1 MDARLE
7 KILPLV
13 QKPGR
18 YIGGELNSV
27 EKDPSTVDMR
37 FAFCF
42 PDTYEIGMSHLGI
55 KILYYLINEREDAYC
70 ERVFAPWLDMEEQMR
85 KVGLP
90 LFTLE
95 TGTPLSEFDLIGF
108 TLQYEMSFTT
118 CLYMLELGG
127 VPLLAKDR
135 HGLENL
141 VVGGGPCAC
150 NPEPIADF
158 FDLFMLGDG
167 EEVMMDLL
175 DLYKEYKGQ
184 GASREEFLKA
194 ASHIGGIYVP
204 SLYDVSYNEDGTV
217 KAVSP
222 VGDAPAVVRKRVVA
236 DLDSAYYPDKFL
248 VPYIDIVHDRAVEEI
263 YRGCI
268 RGCRFC
274 QAGFLY
280 RPIREK
286 SVDTINA
293 QAKSLCESTGYDEI
307 SVISLS
313 TSDYSGIQPLLS
325 DMADWTAEQKI
336 NISLPSLRIDTFSDE
351 LVEKLNLI
359 RRSGLTFAPEAGS
372 QRMRDVINKNITEED
387 IMKSVRI
394 AFANNY
400 ATVKLYFMLGLPY
413 ETMEDVEA
421 IVDLGKQIVDAFYQ
435 NPDRVKGRHLT
446 VNISASP
453 FVPKP
458 YTPFQWEPQ
467 DTKASIEEKQERLH
481 ELAAKTRLHISSH
494 HSDTIFLE
502 AAFAR
507 GDRRLCKVIR
517 KAFEKGC
524 YFDSWDNCFDID
536 KWMEAFEECGLDP
549 AFYSNRR
556 RSYDE
561 VLPWDHLD
569 NGPSKEFLIRENEKA
584 KEAAVTPNCRE
595 QCSNCGAQRL
605 NDGKCD
611 ALLKIDRGRE
621 AVGETY
627 ASAFPRPERP
637 NTFPT
642 ST

>member
-27 EKDPSTVDMR
+27 EKDPSTVDLR

-90 LFTLE
+90 LFSLE
-95 TGTPLSEFDLIGF
+95 TGTPLTEFDLIGF

-127 VPLLAKDR
+127 IPLLAKDR
-135 HGLENL
+135 HDLKNL

-175 DLYKEYKGQ
+175 DLYKEYKER
-184 GASREEFLKA
+184 GASKEEFLKA

-204 SLYDVSYNEDGTV
+204 SLYDVTYHEDGTV

-236 DLDSAYYPDKFL
+236 DLDSVYYPDKFL

-286 SVDTINA
+286 SVSTINA
-293 QAKSLCESTGYDEI
+293 QAKSLCDSTGYDEI

-325 DMADWTAEQKI
+325 DMADWTAEKKI

-400 ATVKLYFMLGLPY
+400 ASLMRRWKTSRPSSPSADRSSTLTTRTRTVP
-413 ETMEDVEA
+413 
-421 IVDLGKQIVDAFYQ
+421 
-435 NPDRVKGRHLT
+435 R
-446 VNISASP
+446 
-453 FVPKP
+453 
-458 YTPFQWEPQ
+458 
-467 DTKASIEEKQERLH
+467 
-481 ELAAKTRLHISSH
+481 
-494 HSDTIFLE
+494 
-502 AAFAR
+502 
-507 GDRRLCKVIR
+507 
-517 KAFEKGC
+517 
-524 YFDSWDNCFDID
+524 
-536 KWMEAFEECGLDP
+536 
-549 AFYSNRR
+549 
-556 RSYDE
+556 
-561 VLPWDHLD
+561 
-569 NGPSKEFLIRENEKA
+569 
-584 KEAAVTPNCRE
+584 
-595 QCSNCGAQRL
+595 
-605 NDGKCD
+605 DG
-611 ALLKIDRGRE
+611 
-621 AVGETY
+621 
-627 ASAFPRPERP
+627 
-637 NTFPT
+637 T
-642 ST
+642 SR

>member
-175 DLYKEYKGQ
+175 DLYKEYKEQ

-204 SLYDVSYNEDGTV
+204 SLYDVTYHEDGTV
-217 KAVSP
+217 KSVSP
-222 VGDAPAVVRKRVVA
+222 VGDAPAVFSGQKVMILA
-236 DLDSAYYPDKFL
+236 
-248 VPYIDIVHDRAVEEI
+248 
-263 YRGCI
+263 
-268 RGCRFC
+268 
-274 QAGFLY
+274 
-280 RPIREK
+280 RE
-286 SVDTINA
+286 
-293 QAKSLCESTGYDEI
+293 G
-307 SVISLS
+307 
-313 TSDYSGIQPLLS
+313 QP
-325 DMADWTAEQKI
+325 
-336 NISLPSLRIDTFSDE
+336 
-351 LVEKLNLI
+351 
-359 RRSGLTFAPEAGS
+359 
-372 QRMRDVINKNITEED
+372 
-387 IMKSVRI
+387 
-394 AFANNY
+394 
-400 ATVKLYFMLGLPY
+400 
-413 ETMEDVEA
+413 
-421 IVDLGKQIVDAFYQ
+421 
-435 NPDRVKGRHLT
+435 
-446 VNISASP
+446 
-453 FVPKP
+453 
-458 YTPFQWEPQ
+458 
-467 DTKASIEEKQERLH
+467 
-481 ELAAKTRLHISSH
+481 
-494 HSDTIFLE
+494 
-502 AAFAR
+502 
-507 GDRRLCKVIR
+507 
-517 KAFEKGC
+517 
-524 YFDSWDNCFDID
+524 
-536 KWMEAFEECGLDP
+536 
-549 AFYSNRR
+549 
-556 RSYDE
+556 
-561 VLPWDHLD
+561 
-569 NGPSKEFLIRENEKA
+569 
-584 KEAAVTPNCRE
+584 
-595 QCSNCGAQRL
+595 
-605 NDGKCD
+605 
-611 ALLKIDRGRE
+611 
-621 AVGETY
+621 
-627 ASAFPRPERP
+627 
-637 NTFPT
+637 
-642 ST
+642 

>member
-27 EKDPSTVDMR
+27 EKDPSTVDLR

-127 VPLLAKDR
+127 VPLLSKDR
-135 HGLENL
+135 HDLKNL

-175 DLYKEYKGQ
+175 DLYKEYKER
-184 GASREEFLKA
+184 GASKEEFLKA
-194 ASHIGGIYVP
+194 VSHIGGIYVP

-217 KAVSP
+217 QSVSP

-236 DLDSAYYPDKFL
+236 DLDSVFYPDKFL

-286 SVDTINA
+286 SVSTINA

-325 DMADWTAEQKI
+325 DMADWTAEKKI

-421 IVDLGKQIVDAFYQ
+421 IVALGKQIVDAYYQ

-481 ELAAKTRLHISSH
+481 ELATKTRLHISSH

-507 GDRRLCKVIR
+507 GDRRLGEVIL
-517 KAFEKGC
+517 KAFRKGC

-536 KWMEAFEECGLDP
+536 KWLEAFEECGLDP
-549 AFYSNRR
+549 SFYSNRR
-556 RSYDE
+556 RSYEE

-584 KEAAVTPNCRE
+584 KQAAVTPNCRE

-605 NDGKCD
+605 NGGKCD

-621 AVGETY
+621 AG
-627 ASAFPRPERP
+627 
-637 NTFPT
+637 
-642 ST
+642 

>member
-27 EKDPSTVDMR
+27 EKDPSTVDLR

-90 LFTLE
+90 LFSLE
-95 TGTPLSEFDLIGF
+95 TGTPLTEFDLIGF

-127 VPLLAKDR
+127 IPLLAKDR
-135 HGLENL
+135 HDLKNL

-175 DLYKEYKGQ
+175 DLYKEYKER
-184 GASREEFLKA
+184 GASKEEFLKA

-204 SLYDVSYNEDGTV
+204 SLYDVTYHEDGTV

-236 DLDSAYYPDKFL
+236 DLDSVYYPDKFL

-286 SVDTINA
+286 SVSTINA
-293 QAKSLCESTGYDEI
+293 QAKSLCDSTGYDEI

-325 DMADWTAEQKI
+325 DMADWTAEKKI

-400 ATVKLYFMLGLPY
+400 ATVKLYFMLG
-413 ETMEDVEA
+413 T
-421 IVDLGKQIVDAFYQ
+421 
-435 NPDRVKGRHLT
+435 DR
-446 VNISASP
+446 
-453 FVPKP
+453 
-458 YTPFQWEPQ
+458 
-467 DTKASIEEKQERLH
+467 
-481 ELAAKTRLHISSH
+481 
-494 HSDTIFLE
+494 
-502 AAFAR
+502 
-507 GDRRLCKVIR
+507 
-517 KAFEKGC
+517 
-524 YFDSWDNCFDID
+524 
-536 KWMEAFEECGLDP
+536 
-549 AFYSNRR
+549 
-556 RSYDE
+556 
-561 VLPWDHLD
+561 
-569 NGPSKEFLIRENEKA
+569 
-584 KEAAVTPNCRE
+584 
-595 QCSNCGAQRL
+595 
-605 NDGKCD
+605 
-611 ALLKIDRGRE
+611 
-621 AVGETY
+621 
-627 ASAFPRPERP
+627 
-637 NTFPT
+637 
-642 ST
+642 

>member
-175 DLYKEYKGQ
+175 DLYKEYKEQ

-621 AVGETY
+621 AV
-627 ASAFPRPERP
+627 
-637 NTFPT
+637 
-642 ST
+642 

>member
-175 DLYKEYKGQ
+175 DLYKEYKEQ

-217 KAVSP
+217 QSVSP

-413 ETMEDVEA
+413 ETMADVEA

-507 GDRRLCKVIR
+507 GDRRLCRVIL

-524 YFDSWDNCFDID
+524 YFDSWDNCFDIE

-621 AVGETY
+621 AV
-627 ASAFPRPERP
+627 
-637 NTFPT
+637 
-642 ST
+642 

>member
-204 SLYDVSYNEDGTV
+204 SLYDVTYHEDGTV

-413 ETMEDVEA
+413 ETMADVEA

-621 AVGETY
+621 AV
-627 ASAFPRPERP
+627 
-637 NTFPT
+637 
-642 ST
+642 

>member
-127 VPLLAKDR
+127 VPLLSKDR
-135 HGLENL
+135 HGLKNL

-175 DLYKEYKGQ
+175 DLYKEYKEQ
-184 GASREEFLKA
+184 DASREEFLKA

-204 SLYDVSYNEDGTV
+204 SLYDVTYHEDGTV

-621 AVGETY
+621 AV
-627 ASAFPRPERP
+627 
-637 NTFPT
+637 
-642 ST
+642 

>member
-1 MDARLE
+1 M
-7 KILPLV
+7 

-204 SLYDVSYNEDGTV
+204 SLYDVSYNEDGTI

-621 AVGETY
+621 AV
-627 ASAFPRPERP
+627 
-637 NTFPT
+637 
-642 ST
+642 

>member
-27 EKDPSTVDMR
+27 EKDPSTVDLR

-90 LFTLE
+90 LFSLE
-95 TGTPLSEFDLIGF
+95 TGTPLTEFDLIGF

-127 VPLLAKDR
+127 IPLLAKDR
-135 HGLENL
+135 HDLKNL

-175 DLYKEYKGQ
+175 DLYKEYKER
-184 GASREEFLKA
+184 GASKEEFLKA

-286 SVDTINA
+286 SVSTINA
-293 QAKSLCESTGYDEI
+293 QAKSLCDSTGYDEI

-325 DMADWTAEQKI
+325 DMADWTAEKKI

-621 AVGETY
+621 AV
-627 ASAFPRPERP
+627 
-637 NTFPT
+637 
-642 ST
+642 

>member
-127 VPLLAKDR
+127 VPLLSKDR

-150 NPEPIADF
+150 NPEPVADF

-175 DLYKEYKGQ
+175 DLYKEYKEQ
-184 GASREEFLKA
+184 GASKEEFLKA

-204 SLYDVSYNEDGTV
+204 SFYDVTYHEDGTV
-217 KAVSP
+217 RAVSP

-236 DLDSAYYPDKFL
+236 DLDSAFYPDRFL

-293 QAKSLCESTGYDEI
+293 QAKRLCESTGYDEI

-458 YTPFQWEPQ
+458 FTPFQWEPQ

-507 GDRRLCKVIR
+507 GDRRLCRVIQ

-549 AFYSNRR
+549 AFYSTRR

-621 AVGETY
+621 AV
-627 ASAFPRPERP
+627 
-637 NTFPT
+637 
-642 ST
+642 

>member
-1 MDARLE
+1 M
-7 KILPLV
+7 

-204 SLYDVSYNEDGTV
+204 SLYDVTYHEDGTV
-217 KAVSP
+217 QSVSP

-621 AVGETY
+621 AV
-627 ASAFPRPERP
+627 
-637 NTFPT
+637 
-642 ST
+642 

>member
-27 EKDPSTVDMR
+27 EKDPSTVDLR

-90 LFTLE
+90 LFSLE
-95 TGTPLSEFDLIGF
+95 TGTPLTEFDLIGF

-127 VPLLAKDR
+127 IPLLSKDR
-135 HGLENL
+135 HDLKNL

-175 DLYKEYKGQ
+175 DLYKEYKER
-184 GASREEFLKA
+184 GASKEEFLKA

-204 SLYDVSYNEDGTV
+204 SLYDVSYHEDGTV
-217 KAVSP
+217 EAVSP

-236 DLDSAYYPDKFL
+236 DLDSVYYPDKFL

-286 SVDTINA
+286 SVSTINA
-293 QAKSLCESTGYDEI
+293 QAKRLCESTGYDEI

-325 DMADWTAEQKI
+325 DMADWTAEKKI

-413 ETMEDVEA
+413 ETME
-421 IVDLGKQIVDAFYQ
+421 
-435 NPDRVKGRHLT
+435 
-446 VNISASP
+446 
-453 FVPKP
+453 
-458 YTPFQWEPQ
+458 
-467 DTKASIEEKQERLH
+467 
-481 ELAAKTRLHISSH
+481 
-494 HSDTIFLE
+494 
-502 AAFAR
+502 
-507 GDRRLCKVIR
+507 
-517 KAFEKGC
+517 
-524 YFDSWDNCFDID
+524 
-536 KWMEAFEECGLDP
+536 
-549 AFYSNRR
+549 
-556 RSYDE
+556 
-561 VLPWDHLD
+561 
-569 NGPSKEFLIRENEKA
+569 
-584 KEAAVTPNCRE
+584 
-595 QCSNCGAQRL
+595 
-605 NDGKCD
+605 
-611 ALLKIDRGRE
+611 
-621 AVGETY
+621 
-627 ASAFPRPERP
+627 
-637 NTFPT
+637 
-642 ST
+642 

>member
-204 SLYDVSYNEDGTV
+204 SLYDVSYNEDGTI

-621 AVGETY
+621 AV
-627 ASAFPRPERP
+627 
-637 NTFPT
+637 
-642 ST
+642 

>member
-1 MDARLE
+1 
-7 KILPLV
+7 
-13 QKPGR
+13 
-18 YIGGELNSV
+18 
-27 EKDPSTVDMR
+27 
-37 FAFCF
+37 
-42 PDTYEIGMSHLGI
+42 
-55 KILYYLINEREDAYC
+55 
-70 ERVFAPWLDMEEQMR
+70 
-85 KVGLP
+85 
-90 LFTLE
+90 
-95 TGTPLSEFDLIGF
+95 
-108 TLQYEMSFTT
+108 MSFTT

-127 VPLLAKDR
+127 VPLLSKDR
-135 HGLENL
+135 HGLKNL

-175 DLYKEYKGQ
+175 DLYKEYKEQ

-217 KAVSP
+217 QSVSP

-400 ATVKLYFMLGLPY
+400 ATVKLYFMPGPGQGAAPHGEHQRVSLRSEAVHALPVGTPGH
-413 ETMEDVEA
+413 ESVHRGEA
-421 IVDLGKQIVDAFYQ
+421 GTA
-435 NPDRVKGRHLT
+435 PRTGG
-446 VNISASP
+446 
-453 FVPKP
+453 
-458 YTPFQWEPQ
+458 E
-467 DTKASIEEKQERLH
+467 
-481 ELAAKTRLHISSH
+481 
-494 HSDTIFLE
+494 
-502 AAFAR
+502 
-507 GDRRLCKVIR
+507 
-517 KAFEKGC
+517 
-524 YFDSWDNCFDID
+524 
-536 KWMEAFEECGLDP
+536 DP
-549 AFYSNRR
+549 APHLEPPLRHH
-556 RSYDE
+556 
-561 VLPWDHLD
+561 LPR
-569 NGPSKEFLIRENEKA
+569 GGIR
-584 KEAAVTPNCRE
+584 P
-595 QCSNCGAQRL
+595 G
-605 NDGKCD
+605 
-611 ALLKIDRGRE
+611 
-621 AVGETY
+621 
-627 ASAFPRPERP
+627 RPEALQGHP
-637 NTFPT
+637 E
-642 ST
+642 SL

>member
-27 EKDPSTVDMR
+27 EKDPAMVDMR

-85 KVGLP
+85 SVGLP
-90 LFTLE
+90 LFSLE

-135 HGLENL
+135 HDLKNL

-175 DLYKEYKGQ
+175 DLYKEYKER
-184 GASREEFLKA
+184 GASKEEFLKA

-204 SLYDVSYNEDGTV
+204 SLYDVTYNEDGTV

-236 DLDSAYYPDKFL
+236 DLDSVYYPDKFL

-286 SVDTINA
+286 SVSTINA

-325 DMADWTAEQKI
+325 DMADWTAEKKI

-372 QRMRDVINKNITEED
+372 QRMRQEHHGRGHHE
-387 IMKSVRI
+387 VR
-394 AFANNY
+394 A
-400 ATVKLYFMLGLPY
+400 
-413 ETMEDVEA
+413 
-421 IVDLGKQIVDAFYQ
+421 
-435 NPDRVKGRHLT
+435 H
-446 VNISASP
+446 
-453 FVPKP
+453 
-458 YTPFQWEPQ
+458 
-467 DTKASIEEKQERLH
+467 RLR
-481 ELAAKTRLHISSH
+481 EQLRDGQAVLH
-494 HSDTIFLE
+494 
-502 AAFAR
+502 A
-507 GDRRLCKVIR
+507 
-517 KAFEKGC
+517 
-524 YFDSWDNCFDID
+524 
-536 KWMEAFEECGLDP
+536 
-549 AFYSNRR
+549 
-556 RSYDE
+556 
-561 VLPWDHLD
+561 
-569 NGPSKEFLIRENEKA
+569 GPSL
-584 KEAAVTPNCRE
+584 
-595 QCSNCGAQRL
+595 
-605 NDGKCD
+605 
-611 ALLKIDRGRE
+611 
-621 AVGETY
+621 
-627 ASAFPRPERP
+627 
-637 NTFPT
+637 
-642 ST
+642 

>member
-27 EKDPSTVDMR
+27 EKDPAMVDMR

-85 KVGLP
+85 SVGLP
-90 LFTLE
+90 LFSLE

-135 HGLENL
+135 HDLKNL

-175 DLYKEYKGQ
+175 DLYKEYKER
-184 GASREEFLKA
+184 GASKEEFLKA

-204 SLYDVSYNEDGTV
+204 SLYDVTYNEDGTV

-236 DLDSAYYPDKFL
+236 DLDSVYYPDKFL

-286 SVDTINA
+286 SVSTINA

-325 DMADWTAEQKI
+325 DMADWTAEKKI

-400 ATVKLYFMLGLPY
+400 ATVSSC
-413 ETMEDVEA
+413 TSCW
-421 IVDLGKQIVDAFYQ
+421 AFLMRRWKTSRPSWTSA
-435 NPDRVKGRHLT
+435 NRSSTPIIRTRTGR
-446 VNISASP
+446 
-453 FVPKP
+453 K
-458 YTPFQWEPQ
+458 
-467 DTKASIEEKQERLH
+467 
-481 ELAAKTRLHISSH
+481 
-494 HSDTIFLE
+494 
-502 AAFAR
+502 
-507 GDRRLCKVIR
+507 
-517 KAFEKGC
+517 
-524 YFDSWDNCFDID
+524 
-536 KWMEAFEECGLDP
+536 
-549 AFYSNRR
+549 
-556 RSYDE
+556 
-561 VLPWDHLD
+561 
-569 NGPSKEFLIRENEKA
+569 
-584 KEAAVTPNCRE
+584 
-595 QCSNCGAQRL
+595 
-605 NDGKCD
+605 DG
-611 ALLKIDRGRE
+611 
-621 AVGETY
+621 
-627 ASAFPRPERP
+627 
-637 NTFPT
+637 T
-642 ST
+642 SR

>member
-175 DLYKEYKGQ
+175 DLYKEYKEQ

-217 KAVSP
+217 QSVSP

-325 DMADWTAEQKI
+325 DMADWTAERKI

-507 GDRRLCKVIR
+507 GDRRLCRVIL

-621 AVGETY
+621 AV
-627 ASAFPRPERP
+627 
-637 NTFPT
+637 
-642 ST
+642 

>member
-27 EKDPSTVDMR
+27 EKDPSTVDLR

-90 LFTLE
+90 LFSLE
-95 TGTPLSEFDLIGF
+95 TGTPLTEFDLIGF

-127 VPLLAKDR
+127 IPLLAKDR
-135 HGLENL
+135 HDLKNL

-175 DLYKEYKGQ
+175 DLYKEYKER
-184 GASREEFLKA
+184 GASKEEFLKA

-204 SLYDVSYNEDGTV
+204 SLYDVTYHEDGTV

-236 DLDSAYYPDKFL
+236 DLDSVYYPDKFL

-286 SVDTINA
+286 SVSTINA
-293 QAKSLCESTGYDEI
+293 QAKSLCDSTGYDEI

-325 DMADWTAEQKI
+325 DMADWTAEKKI

-400 ATVKLYFMLGLPY
+400 
-413 ETMEDVEA
+413 
-421 IVDLGKQIVDAFYQ
+421 
-435 NPDRVKGRHLT
+435 
-446 VNISASP
+446 
-453 FVPKP
+453 
-458 YTPFQWEPQ
+458 
-467 DTKASIEEKQERLH
+467 
-481 ELAAKTRLHISSH
+481 
-494 HSDTIFLE
+494 
-502 AAFAR
+502 
-507 GDRRLCKVIR
+507 
-517 KAFEKGC
+517 
-524 YFDSWDNCFDID
+524 
-536 KWMEAFEECGLDP
+536 
-549 AFYSNRR
+549 
-556 RSYDE
+556 
-561 VLPWDHLD
+561 
-569 NGPSKEFLIRENEKA
+569 
-584 KEAAVTPNCRE
+584 
-595 QCSNCGAQRL
+595 
-605 NDGKCD
+605 
-611 ALLKIDRGRE
+611 
-621 AVGETY
+621 
-627 ASAFPRPERP
+627 
-637 NTFPT
+637 T
-642 ST
+642 S

>member
-27 EKDPSTVDMR
+27 EKDPESVDIR
-37 FAFCF
+37 YAFCF

-55 KILYYLINEREDAYC
+55 KILYYLVNERDDAYC

-90 LFTLE
+90 LFSLE
-95 TGTPLSEFDLIGF
+95 TGTPLSDFDLIGF

-127 VPLLAKDR
+127 VPLLSRDR
-135 HGLENL
+135 KTLKNL

-167 EEVMMDLL
+167 EEVTMDLL
-175 DLYKEYKGQ
+175 DLYKEYKQ
-184 GASREEFLKA
+184 AGASKEAFLRA
-194 ASHIGGIYVP
+194 ASHIEGVYVP
-204 SLYDVSYNEDGTV
+204 SLYKVTYHEDGTV
-217 KAVSP
+217 KAVTP
-222 VGDAPAVVRKRVVA
+222 TGDAPAVVRKRVIA
-236 DLDSAYYPDKFL
+236 DLDHAYYPDRFL

-274 QAGFLY
+274 QAGFIY

-286 SVDTINA
+286 SVSTINA
-293 QAKSLCESTGYDEI
+293 QAKDLCASTGYDEI

-325 DMADWTAEQKI
+325 EMADWTSEKKI
-336 NISLPSLRIDTFSDE
+336 NISLPSLRIDTFSEE

-372 QRMRDVINKNITEED
+372 QRMRDVINKNITEDD
-387 IMKSVRI
+387 IMRSVNI
-394 AFANNY
+394 AFRNGY
-400 ATVKLYFMLGLPY
+400 STVKLYFMLGLPY

-421 IVDLGKQIVDAFYQ
+421 IVALGTKIIDAYYD

-446 VNISASP
+446 VNVSASP

-481 ELAAKTRLHISSH
+481 ELAAHTRLHVSSH
-494 HSDTIFLE
+494 KSDTIFLE
-502 AAFAR
+502 AVFAR
-507 GDRRLCKVIR
+507 GDRRLGAVLLR
-517 KAFEKGC
+517 AFEKGC
-524 YFDSWDNCFDID
+524 HFDSWEACFDVG
-536 KWMEAFEECGLDP
+536 KWMEAFDECGLDP
-549 AFYSNRR
+549 SFYSNRR
-556 RSYDE
+556 RPYEE

-569 NGPSKEFLIRENEKA
+569 NGPSRAFLIRENEKA
-584 KEAAVTPNCRE
+584 KEAATTPHCRL
-595 QCSNCGAQRL
+595 QCANCGAQTL
-605 NDGKCD
+605 NGGRCD
-611 ALLKIDRGRE
+611 ALQKIDRGRD
-621 AVGETY
+621 
-627 ASAFPRPERP
+627 AS
-637 NTFPT
+637 
-642 ST
+642 

>member
-90 LFTLE
+90 LYTLE

-621 AVGETY
+621 AV
-627 ASAFPRPERP
+627 
-637 NTFPT
+637 
-642 ST
+642 

>member
-27 EKDPSTVDMR
+27 EKDPAMVDMR

-85 KVGLP
+85 SVGLP
-90 LFTLE
+90 LFSLE

-135 HGLENL
+135 HDLKNL

-175 DLYKEYKGQ
+175 DLYKEYKER
-184 GASREEFLKA
+184 GASKEEFLKA

-204 SLYDVSYNEDGTV
+204 SLYDVTYNEDGTV

-236 DLDSAYYPDKFL
+236 DLDSVYYPDKFL

-286 SVDTINA
+286 SVSTINA

-325 DMADWTAEQKI
+325 DMADWTAEKKI

-351 LVEKLNLI
+351 LVEKLNLCCYGCLC
-359 RRSGLTFAPEAGS
+359 RRFFCTVL
-372 QRMRDVINKNITEED
+372 
-387 IMKSVRI
+387 
-394 AFANNY
+394 AN
-400 ATVKLYFMLGLPY
+400 L
-413 ETMEDVEA
+413 
-421 IVDLGKQIVDAFYQ
+421 
-435 NPDRVKGRHLT
+435 
-446 VNISASP
+446 
-453 FVPKP
+453 
-458 YTPFQWEPQ
+458 
-467 DTKASIEEKQERLH
+467 LH
-481 ELAAKTRLHISSH
+481 VA
-494 HSDTIFLE
+494 
-502 AAFAR
+502 
-507 GDRRLCKVIR
+507 
-517 KAFEKGC
+517 
-524 YFDSWDNCFDID
+524 
-536 KWMEAFEECGLDP
+536 
-549 AFYSNRR
+549 
-556 RSYDE
+556 
-561 VLPWDHLD
+561 
-569 NGPSKEFLIRENEKA
+569 
-584 KEAAVTPNCRE
+584 
-595 QCSNCGAQRL
+595 
-605 NDGKCD
+605 
-611 ALLKIDRGRE
+611 
-621 AVGETY
+621 
-627 ASAFPRPERP
+627 
-637 NTFPT
+637 
-642 ST
+642 